1 MKKLRIAAIT
11 LMTFFASAFA
21 VFADIADSPQ
31 DAPHNV
37 LLPILLIAIAVIAIV
52 LIIRAK
58 KRRKQ

>member
-1 MKKLRIAAIT
+1 MKKFRIAVIT

-21 VFADIADSPQ
+21 VFADIVDEPE
-31 DAPHNV
+31 DASHNV